1 MERET
6 NLDEL
11 QEFFTD
17 NFIAFLNDENTPI
30 ESSLTSEGLEPAQKD
45 DQYRTDSAYADSIDA
60 RLDSLLRQSEGEE
73 LRELEPA
80 DRPTKRIKLEASSK
94 RVFAQP
100 KSAEEVKKANLS
112 AIPVKTMHSSICL
125 LC

>member
-17 NFIAFLNDENTPI
+17 NIIAFLNDENTPI
-30 ESSLTSEGLEPAQKD
+30 EPSLTSEGLEPVQKD
-45 DQYRTDSAYADSIDA
+45 DQYQTDSAYAHSIDA

-73 LRELEPA
+73 LRELMPA
-80 DRPTKRIKLEASSK
+80 DRPKKCIKLEASSK

-100 KSAEEVKKANLS
+100 KSAEEVKKAKLS
-112 AIPVKTMHSSICL
+112 AIPVKTMHSNICL